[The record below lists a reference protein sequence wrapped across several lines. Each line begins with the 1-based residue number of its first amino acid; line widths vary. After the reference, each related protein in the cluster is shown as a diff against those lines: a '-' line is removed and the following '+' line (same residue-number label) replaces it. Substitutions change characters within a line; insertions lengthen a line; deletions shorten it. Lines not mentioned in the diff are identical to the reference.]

1 MTDSFEIWLKQVD
14 KILSKQVGFTHDDLP
29 DAMWADYHED
39 GLSPI
44 EAIDAAVDDAWY
56 DVEGLEELWRTN
68 A

>member
-14 KILSKQVGFTHDDLP
+14 KILSKQVGFAHDDLP
-29 DAMWADYHED
+29 DALWADYYED

>member
-14 KILSKQVGFTHDDLP
+14 KILSKQVGFAHDDLP
-29 DAMWADYHED
+29 DAMWVDYHED

>member
-1 MTDSFEIWLKQVD
+1 MMTYLMHYG
-14 KILSKQVGFTHDDLP
+14 LTT
-29 DAMWADYHED
+29 HED

-44 EAIDAAVDDAWY
+44 EAIDCAVDDAWY

>member
-14 KILSKQVGFTHDDLP
+14 KILYNNFGFAHDDLP

-44 EAIDAAVDDAWY
+44 EAIDCAVDDAWY